1 MNTWCLFCLWDRRKA
16 SILTRTDHT
25 GCLTLEFHPL
35 ELGGVNN
42 PVHSTCVA
50 AWLVKTQVLKASPLV
65 YLHLFPHLQSQNDRM
80 VMSWC
85 CLQTK
90 WSDNKYATCSWF
102 DRAIPSMTGLHGHQ
116 SSSFQTGSLSIPL
129 LCHFQSSC
137 MTPCLPLSYS
147 IVHEDFERCTSTLGY
162 QAVVGLIKS

>member
-1 MNTWCLFCLWDRRKA
+1 MNTWCLFCLWDRREA
-16 SILTRTDHT
+16 SILTRTEHT

-50 AWLVKTQVLKASPLV
+50 AWLVKTQVLKANPLV

-80 VMSWC
+80 VMAWC

-116 SSSFQTGSLSIPL
+116 SSSFQTGSLSIPRPFPIFMHGSMSSPL
-129 LCHFQSSC
+129 LQH
-137 MTPCLPLSYS
+137 
-147 IVHEDFERCTSTLGY
+147 CTWRLWKMYLDSWVPGCCWLD
-162 QAVVGLIKS
+162 